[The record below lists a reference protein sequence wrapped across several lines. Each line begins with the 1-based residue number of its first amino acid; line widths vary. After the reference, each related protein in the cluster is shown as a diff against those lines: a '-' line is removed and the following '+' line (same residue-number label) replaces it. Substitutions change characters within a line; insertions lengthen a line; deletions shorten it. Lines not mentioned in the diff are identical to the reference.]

1 MSGSDFVAIL
11 AFLTAMFTIRNLMF
25 QYSPLVCCG
34 SNLQKLS
41 KGLFSSRRYSVIGFR
56 TEWNTRNY
64 MCLFD
69 ISFMSVYLFLV
80 CCIISNTIPLEK
92 YVSGMKF
99 YVIVNFL
106 LTMCVMIWHIV
117 QCYDMYK
124 KVDGYCIVLGS
135 MIVSFLHTFVYYDC
149 IVIKNRFLELDFIL
163 NFIAIVTLLLLL
175 FSISYYSHAIKEDC
189 LFCIHFGLED
199 DEVKIGVKDR
209 NILSSIEKFFIPVI
223 LDNGDIL
230 IYVIADGRKNL
241 DEVIKAEE
249 ITMFRHVDKEFAF
262 NGNTRKWYLYEDCK
276 KKNPSL

>member
-1 MSGSDFVAIL
+1 MTD
-11 AFLTAMFTIRNLMF
+11 NN
-25 QYSPLVCCG
+25 CCG

-64 MCLFD
+64 MC
-69 ISFMSVYLFLV
+69 
-80 CCIISNTIPLEK
+80 
-92 YVSGMKF
+92 
-99 YVIVNFL
+99 
-106 LTMCVMIWHIV
+106 VMIWHIV

-135 MIVSFLHTFVYYDC
+135 MIVSFLHAFVYYDC
-149 IVIKNRFLELDFIL
+149 IVIKNPFLELDFIL

-175 FSISYYSHAIKEDC
+175 FSISYYPHTIKEDC

-262 NGNTRKWYLYEDCK
+262 NGNTRKWYLYEDDK
-276 KKNPSL
+276 KKNSNPLTGFSDL